1 MLLGRLWS
9 WSLVPC
15 LGDSLIRGMFSCFEE
30 DASWISEHGL
40 GIDFTLETESNL
52 LMNFGEL
59 MAQAGGCTLLGKHVV
74 DLPCVPLQ
82 VDNVL

>member
-1 MLLGRLWS
+1 MESCSLS
-9 WSLVPC
+9 WRHFDQRDV
-15 LGDSLIRGMFSCFEE
+15 SCFKE

-40 GIDFTLETESNL
+40 GIDFTLETEINL

-59 MAQAGGCTLLGKHVV
+59 MEQAGGSTLLGIHLV

>member
-1 MLLGRLWS
+1 MESPSLS
-9 WSLVPC
+9 WRQFDQRDV
-15 LGDSLIRGMFSCFEE
+15 SCFEE

-40 GIDFTLETESNL
+40 GIDTTLETKIDL
-52 LMNFGEL
+52 FMNFGEF
-59 MAQAGGCTLLGKHVV
+59 MEQAGGSTLLGRHLV